1 MQGRKDVADS
11 EQQGRFDSVQ
21 FTYLAMSEDYLTMFK
36 VDSFVKHKE
45 QGIQGRVLYSDRSTT
60 TIYDKDC
67 PNDDDFPEES
77 YGEGSAL
84 TFKTHE
90 LEPIS

>member
-1 MQGRKDVADS
+1 
-11 EQQGRFDSVQ
+11 
-21 FTYLAMSEDYLTMFK
+21 MFK
-36 VDSFVKHKE
+36 VNTFVKHKE

-90 LEPIS
+90 LEVLEV

>member
-1 MQGRKDVADS
+1 
-11 EQQGRFDSVQ
+11 
-21 FTYLAMSEDYLTMFK
+21 MSEDYLTMFK
-36 VDSFVKHKE
+36 KDSFVKHKD
-45 QGIQGRVLYSDRSTT
+45 QDIQGRVLYSDVSTT
-60 TIYDKDC
+60 TIYDEDC

-90 LEPIS
+90 LEAIS

>member
-1 MQGRKDVADS
+1 MSQS
-11 EQQGRFDSVQ
+11 
-21 FTYLAMSEDYLTMFK
+21 FTSMDARTQPFA
-36 VDSFVKHKE
+36 VDSYVKHRE
-45 QGIQGRVLYSDRSTT
+45 QEIQGRVLYSDRSIT

-90 LEPIS
+90 LENLYPEPQGDPSY

>member
-1 MQGRKDVADS
+1 MPGITRMQGLKD
-11 EQQGRFDSVQ
+11 GFDSLPSN
-21 FTYLAMSEDYLTMFK
+21 YLAMSEDYLTMFK
-36 VDSFVKHKE
+36 VDSFVQHKE
-45 QGIQGRVLYSDRSTT
+45 QGIQGRVLYSDKSIT